1 MHKADSIWKVSTV
14 STSLIPAD
22 KPTEKALVAVDSNVH
37 HQLETHHAY
46 VNSIGALSG
55 VLVQYM

>member
-1 MHKADSIWKVSTV
+1 MHKAGGIWKVSTV

-22 KPTEKALVAVDSNVH
+22 KATKKALLAVDSNVH

-55 VLVQYM
+55 GLVQ